1 MNLPTA
7 VTLSRV
13 LLVPL
18 FIVVVEKHPVWG
30 CLIFIVA
37 SLTDLLD
44 GYLARRSRQVTK
56 LGIIL
61 DPIADKVLVIAALI
75 VLVDLALVPAGIV
88 IVIIIRE
95 FLVTGLRLVAL
106 AKDLVIPAETGGKY
120 KTGFQ
125 IAAIIIFLVSYAGI
139 LGPLDLYW
147 AGLVCIW
154 LALILG
160 LTSGVQYFLGFM
172 RQV

>member
-18 FIVVVEKHPVWG
+18 FVFLVEKHPVWG
-30 CLIFIVA
+30 CLTFVLA

-61 DPIADKVLVIAALI
+61 DPIADKVLVITALI
-75 VLVDLALVPAGIV
+75 VLVDLSLVPAGIA
-88 IVIIIRE
+88 IVIIVRE

-106 AKDLVIPAETGGKY
+106 SRDLVMPAETGGKY

-125 IAAIIIFLVSYAGI
+125 IAAIIIFLVSYSGI

-147 AGLVCIW
+147 VGIVCIW

-160 LTSGVQYFLGFM
+160 LTSGVQYFLGFI